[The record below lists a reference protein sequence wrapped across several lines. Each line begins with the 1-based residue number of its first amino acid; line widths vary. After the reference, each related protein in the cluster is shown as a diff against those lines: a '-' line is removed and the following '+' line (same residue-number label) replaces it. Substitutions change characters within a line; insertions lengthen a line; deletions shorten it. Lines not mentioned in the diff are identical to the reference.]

1 MYNLCILI
9 AIVINSSYKLLIK
22 FTASPIISS
31 SIILCGP
38 GIILMLYRCTVHSK
52 PLLLKVPKLCIFLLP
67 IAQNRRISNPFLC
80 AHEFIYLHFLFTIMP
95 KVEIKSQVHAIIDT
109 TLVHYNIKNAPW
121 NICIIDGNEQH
132 MFVMR
137 QWVWIVSEFWW
148 ALL

>member
-1 MYNLCILI
+1 MTYFVLETNNCFDFEITCLQMTMIKQTSAYLRKANVQFLHTRVI
-9 AIVINSSYKLLIK
+9 ASESVEVFVINSSYNLLIK

-95 KVEIKSQVHAIIDT
+95 KVD
-109 TLVHYNIKNAPW
+109 
-121 NICIIDGNEQH
+121 
-132 MFVMR
+132 
-137 QWVWIVSEFWW
+137 
-148 ALL
+148 